1 MLLLYLFR
9 YQGVIRCIDS
19 FGDILILITNKSG
32 SAESNFGV
40 DGSMVVNEG
49 KRILSFLLMNHLN
62 SFHHLLTRSSSKKI
76 QDCPSHFVLIND
88 ATDIRNQVSSYG
100 HRKSTLSWTSTPS
113 DGSRWLELVSSF
125 TYIEV

>member
-9 YQGVIRCIDS
+9 YQGVIRSIDF

-62 SFHHLLTRSSSKKI
+62 SFRHLTRSSSKKI